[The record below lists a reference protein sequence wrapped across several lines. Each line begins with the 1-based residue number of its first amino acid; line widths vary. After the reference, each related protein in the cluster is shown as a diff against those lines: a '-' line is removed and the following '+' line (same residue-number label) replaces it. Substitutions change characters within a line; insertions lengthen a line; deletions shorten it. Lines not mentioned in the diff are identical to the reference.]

1 MHKEKLFKLSVRNKY
16 MSQQSTEILG
26 LQKLRQGALYYI
38 IASLLGIIVA
48 IGIISTLI
56 AIPSGTA
63 SAIGI
68 IVALIGALITL
79 PLIVLSYLRT
89 RDGFKLLVYIGKD
102 LKGGITATTFILL
115 GIIVLLLGILI
126 MLPLAITSVIS
137 GSLLAVGVTVGIG
150 IAIILIGAI
159 LSFIGFILLALAYR
173 KTGEIYNNDSLKTGG
188 LLLLIGSIIGII
200 ISIIGYIL
208 DLIGFIMIYSGL
220 GNLIN
225 TIQKSPTIP
234 AFQTYPAFTPS
245 APISEV
251 GTGILRSNGIAEVTI
266 YTQFPVQ
273 ILSATLLG
281 TSFVTTDVIP
291 NQLNVGYNRVVINF
305 RVSLAFVPGNLYT
318 IQLSLS
324 NGQTLNV
331 TVTYQP

>member
-1 MHKEKLFKLSVRNKY
+1 MA
-16 MSQQSTEILG
+16 QQSTEILG

-38 IASLLGIIVA
+38 ISSLLGIIVA
-48 IGIISTLI
+48 IGLILTLI
-56 AIPSGTA
+56 TIPSGAA

-68 IVALIGALITL
+68 IVALIGVLITL
-79 PLIVLSYLRT
+79 PLVILSYLRT
-89 RDGFKLLVYIGKD
+89 REGFRLLVYIGKD
-102 LKGGITATTFILL
+102 LKGGITATTLILL
-115 GIIVLLLGILI
+115 GIIVLLLGMLI
-126 MLPLAITSVIS
+126 MLPLAITSIFS
-137 GSLLAVGVTVGIG
+137 GSLLAVGVTVATGVV
-150 IAIILIGAI
+150 IILIGVI

-173 KTGEIYNNDSLKTGG
+173 KTGEIYNNDSLRTGG
-188 LLLLIGSIIGII
+188 LLLLIGSIVGII

-220 GNLIN
+220 KNLIN
-225 TIQKSPTIP
+225 TIQQTPTIP
-234 AFQTYPAFTPS
+234 ASQTYPALTPS

-281 TSFVTTDVIP
+281 TSFITNDVTP
-291 NQLNVGYNRVVINF
+291 NQLNVGYNKVVINF
-305 RVSLAFVPGNLYT
+305 RVSPVLIPGNLYT

-331 TVTYQP
+331 SVTYQP